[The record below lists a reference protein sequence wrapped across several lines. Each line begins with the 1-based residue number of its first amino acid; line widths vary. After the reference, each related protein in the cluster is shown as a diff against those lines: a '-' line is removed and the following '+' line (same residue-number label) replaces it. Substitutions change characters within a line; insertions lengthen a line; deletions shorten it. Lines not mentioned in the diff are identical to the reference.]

1 MQACGHTPSWSG
13 QRIERTNSRGR
24 HFYLPEFKRWIVDQA
39 LTPGTS
45 VAALAMANQ
54 INANQL
60 RRWMQLHSRQS
71 TLPVAVATLLPVTIT
86 AQPDAAPTGDV
97 PRVPAIV
104 EVELAGAVV
113 RVPEGASAATLQ
125 MVLRCLRSSAS

>member
-1 MQACGHTPSWSG
+1 MQACGHTPTWSG

-24 HFYLPEFKRWIVDQA
+24 HFYLPEFKRWIVEQA
-39 LTPGTS
+39 LTPGMS
-45 VAALAMANQ
+45 VAALAMTNQ

-71 TLPVAVATLLPVTIT
+71 TLPTSVGTLLPVTIT
-86 AQPDAAPTGDV
+86 AQPDAALPGDG
-97 PRVPAIV
+97 PRVPATV

-113 RVPEGASAATLQ
+113 RVPEGASATTLE
-125 MVLRCLRSSAS
+125 MVLRCLRSSVP